1 MKKSI
6 SILLVIITIIS
17 FSACAADTNNKAS
30 YNSEDETD
38 IRFNETNTETQE
50 ESESESESEAITTNV
65 DNKKNKVNATEY
77 GKNTKTE
84 KTLTGLEPLPLIDFS
99 VKDPNNTAGL
109 STEKKSHAFGVAS
122 GETPNDIS
130 VNSQKY
136 FDNNNFYALT
146 LDNTSTE
153 KIVYLTF
160 DVGYDNGYTGVIL
173 DTLKEKN
180 VPAAFFCT
188 VDEMES
194 DPQSIAR
201 MINEGHIVG
210 NHTENHPS
218 MDELSRTEMM
228 QEIKAFDDYIRN
240 NFGYSSPYFRFPKG
254 EYSDSAVDL
263 VESMG
268 YLSVFWSL
276 AYSDWDTENQK
287 GAEYA
292 HDTVTAR
299 IHPGAVILLHAVSS
313 DNAKALGN
321 IIDTVRNMG
330 YEFKSLD
337 DYTKNH

>member
-1 MKKSI
+1 MKKFI
-6 SILLVIITIIS
+6 CILLILITITS
-17 FSACAADTNNKAS
+17 FSACGTNVNNNAS
-30 YNSEDETD
+30 YNSDDETD
-38 IRFNETNTETQE
+38 IRFNETITETQD
-50 ESESESESEAITTNV
+50 ESESTDITTND

-77 GKNTKTE
+77 GKNTKTD
-84 KTLTGLEPLPLIDFS
+84 KTLTGLEPLPPVNFS
-99 VKDPNNTAGL
+99 VEDPNNTSGL
-109 STEKKSHAFGVAS
+109 STDKKSHAFGVAAD
-122 GETPNDIS
+122 EIPHDIS

-136 FDNNNFYALT
+136 FDDNNLYALT
-146 LDNTSTE
+146 LDTTSTE

-160 DVGYDNGYTGVIL
+160 DVGYDNGYTGMIL

-188 VDEMES
+188 VNEMES

-228 QEIKAFDDYIRN
+228 REIKAFDDYIRN

-263 VESMG
+263 VESLG

-287 GAEYA
+287 GAAHA

-313 DNAKALGN
+313 DNAQALGD
-321 IIDTVRNMG
+321 IIDTVRTMG